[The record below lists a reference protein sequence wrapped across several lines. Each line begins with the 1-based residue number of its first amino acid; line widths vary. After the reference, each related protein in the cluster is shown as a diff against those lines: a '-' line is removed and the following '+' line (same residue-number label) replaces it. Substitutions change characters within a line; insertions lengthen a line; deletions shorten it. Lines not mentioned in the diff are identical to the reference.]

1 MNVQFM
7 CWGPG
12 VITGH
17 YSIGEMRGQIRRLD
31 NPHSQNVKNRPQLG
45 KGFWTGGVSAV
56 EQRMQSQIMGYKLKA
71 YDLLERAFQ
80 TALKTAFS
88 CNSKNSLDSSCLAD
102 QKPSFLFRYQF
113 SHYPRFPFDYSMN
126 LHSRS
131 PAP

>member
-1 MNVQFM
+1 M

-71 YDLLERAFQ
+71 YVLLSLAI
-80 TALKTAFS
+80 LKTLWIANLLQTKIPVF
-88 CNSKNSLDSSCLAD
+88 
-102 QKPSFLFRYQF
+102 Y
-113 SHYPRFPFDYSMN
+113 
-126 LHSRS
+126 LHSNS
-131 PAP
+131 VITSGSLVIIP